1 MIRCDRCGEG
11 ESEILR
17 SVRVIAEDRERI
29 EEILEE
35 VACGCVVCWLEDLRS
50 RSSSEG
56 SGHDWRHRR
65 VDCANAEIQEEGLAE
80 ARGRIRFE
88 RGTHSCLKCSFSQK
102 MCVTGRDSEQR
113 CQWPNV
119 MTAVMMAARQDP
131 IGRGIIRR
139 AGFRGGLDVD
149 REGEGEGDR
158 AGEGGGR
165 GGLGGLGEYF
175 QWLGWR
181 HRGRIWEEVMSNG
194 MAVVLE
200 FILWSETV

>member
-1 MIRCDRCGEG
+1 
-11 ESEILR
+11 
-17 SVRVIAEDRERI
+17 
-29 EEILEE
+29 
-35 VACGCVVCWLEDLRS
+35 
-50 RSSSEG
+50 
-56 SGHDWRHRR
+56 
-65 VDCANAEIQEEGLAE
+65 
-80 ARGRIRFE
+80 
-88 RGTHSCLKCSFSQK
+88 
-102 MCVTGRDSEQR
+102 
-113 CQWPNV
+113 